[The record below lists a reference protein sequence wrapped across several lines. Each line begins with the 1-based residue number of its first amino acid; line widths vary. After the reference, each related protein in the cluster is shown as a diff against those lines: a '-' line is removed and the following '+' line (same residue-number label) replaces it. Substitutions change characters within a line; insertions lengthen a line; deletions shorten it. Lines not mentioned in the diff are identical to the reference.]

1 MNKKIIVILFGILAL
16 GVGIYLMVSGSGMA
30 KKCIVEAVGT
40 VIDVIEERQENTE
53 TDVSG
58 VDIYD
63 SYTYVYYPVIEYTVG
78 DNTVSGKY
86 SNGISKR
93 KYNTGD
99 KVDILYNPEKTD
111 EYLIKN
117 DKTTNFLGIAFIVA
131 GIVVTIIGVVKKEF

>member
-1 MNKKIIVILFGILAL
+1 MNKKIIVILVGILAL
-16 GVGIYLMVSGSGMA
+16 GVGIFLMVSGSNKA
-30 KKCIVEAVGT
+30 KKCTVEAVGT

-58 VDIYD
+58 ADIYD

-86 SNGISKR
+86 SNGTSKR

-99 KVDILYNPEKTD
+99 KVDILYNPENI
-111 EYLIKN
+111 EEFIIKG
-117 DKTTNFLGIAFIVA
+117 DKSNII
-131 GIVVTIIGVVKKEF
+131 GIVFVVVGIIVVGTGIIKRF